1 MRYNAQQPE
10 SSVARDHVAVAVVGC
25 SKNALRR
32 LGLWRAAR
40 NRMAAPAA
48 SN

>member
-1 MRYNAQQPE
+1 MPYSAQQLW
-10 SSVARDHVAVAVVGC
+10 SSAARDLIVGVVVGC
-25 SKNALRR
+25 SKNAQRQ

-48 SN
+48 RN

>member
-1 MRYNAQQPE
+1 MGDNAQQLQ
-10 SSVARDHVAVAVVGC
+10 SSAARSHIAGAVVGC

>member
-1 MRYNAQQPE
+1 MRYNAQQPD
-10 SSVARDHVAVAVVGC
+10 SSAARDHVAGTAIVC
-25 SKNALRR
+25 SKNALRH
-32 LGLWRAAR
+32 LCLWRAAR

>member
-1 MRYNAQQPE
+1 MGYNAQQPGA
-10 SSVARDHVAVAVVGC
+10 SAARDHVAGALARC
-25 SKNALRR
+25 SKNVLRR

>member
-1 MRYNAQQPE
+1 MGYNTQQLW
-10 SSVARDHVAVAVVGC
+10 SSAARDHVAGTAAGC